1 MKNLD
6 FKYIAAWNF
15 LPFGPEGIEVHLENY
30 KNIVLIRGENRDAKS
45 IDPVLY
51 NDNEEFKISS
61 NGTGKSSLQ
70 EIIVY
75 GLFGKTVKQK
85 VGVNEVVHNLVGKD
99 CKIELIFGDYRV
111 VRTRM
116 EGGRKE
122 KSTLR
127 LWESVEGVWD
137 KNTEITQGT
146 SQTTQ
151 KKIET
156 IIGLSYDAFVN
167 MCIFTDDQ
175 RLCFLE
181 CDNQQKKE
189 IVENL
194 LSLGNYREW
203 HENAK
208 VLRKEIKVG
217 IDTKTKEFQILINST
232 DDAKRRLALTQKKN
246 EDWKNSKENEILIL
260 EKNII
265 SKSHELK
272 NTDTGK
278 AILAYQEAQEK
289 IQEINVKLLDLESS
303 KESLSKNLEIVNE
316 KDANFKFEAQNLKKE
331 YDDLSQNAKIKMN
344 ERKKKEEEIVDLESN
359 NPGTPCNKCRGI
371 IEKENIAS
379 YVSGLN
385 IEISNINIDIKSFV
399 ESAKEI
405 GKKSEELKEKQ
416 KKVLAYQNQ
425 FLTKINKSDTEMRQ
439 LRSEL
444 TQASQVREPK
454 ADSIEFLLQQQI
466 EDIKKQI
473 EVKKVELSGRSP
485 FQDIIDND
493 VIELENSINTAESK
507 EKEVKELEAELPYYD
522 YWISGFGENG
532 IRKWVIDGIIPELNN
547 RINYWLQFLID
558 NKITLTFDNQLNEK
572 IERNPVD
579 GNPYIYHAMST
590 GQRRRLNLAVSQSFA
605 HIMMISSGSV
615 PSIVFLDEISTNIDP
630 LGVQGIYNM
639 ICELSE
645 DKKVFVTTHDPD
657 LLRMLQGSDVIKLT
671 HEKGFTKLET

>member
-359 NPGTPCNKCRGI
+359 NTGTPCNKCRGI

-425 FLTKINKSDTEMRQ
+425 FLTKINKADTEMRQ

-454 ADSIEFLLQQQI
+454 ADSSEFLLQQQI

-473 EVKKVELSGRSP
+473 EAKKVELSGRSP

>member
-425 FLTKINKSDTEMRQ
+425 FLTKINKADTEMRQ

-454 ADSIEFLLQQQI
+454 ADSSEFLLQQQI

-473 EVKKVELSGRSP
+473 EVKKAELSGRSP

>member
-181 CDNQQKKE
+181 CDNQQKK
-189 IVENL
+189 
-194 LSLGNYREW
+194 
-203 HENAK
+203 
-208 VLRKEIKVG
+208 
-217 IDTKTKEFQILINST
+217 
-232 DDAKRRLALTQKKN
+232 
-246 EDWKNSKENEILIL
+246 
-260 EKNII
+260 
-265 SKSHELK
+265 
-272 NTDTGK
+272 
-278 AILAYQEAQEK
+278 
-289 IQEINVKLLDLESS
+289 
-303 KESLSKNLEIVNE
+303 
-316 KDANFKFEAQNLKKE
+316 
-331 YDDLSQNAKIKMN
+331 
-344 ERKKKEEEIVDLESN
+344 
-359 NPGTPCNKCRGI
+359 
-371 IEKENIAS
+371 
-379 YVSGLN
+379 
-385 IEISNINIDIKSFV
+385 
-399 ESAKEI
+399 
-405 GKKSEELKEKQ
+405 
-416 KKVLAYQNQ
+416 
-425 FLTKINKSDTEMRQ
+425 
-439 LRSEL
+439 
-444 TQASQVREPK
+444 
-454 ADSIEFLLQQQI
+454 
-466 EDIKKQI
+466 
-473 EVKKVELSGRSP
+473 
-485 FQDIIDND
+485 
-493 VIELENSINTAESK
+493 
-507 EKEVKELEAELPYYD
+507 
-522 YWISGFGENG
+522 
-532 IRKWVIDGIIPELNN
+532 
-547 RINYWLQFLID
+547 
-558 NKITLTFDNQLNEK
+558 
-572 IERNPVD
+572 RN
-579 GNPYIYHAMST
+579 
-590 GQRRRLNLAVSQSFA
+590 
-605 HIMMISSGSV
+605 
-615 PSIVFLDEISTNIDP
+615 
-630 LGVQGIYNM
+630 
-639 ICELSE
+639 C
-645 DKKVFVTTHDPD
+645 
-657 LLRMLQGSDVIKLT
+657 
-671 HEKGFTKLET
+671 

>member
-208 VLRKEIKVG
+208 VLRKEIKVV

-265 SKSHELK
+265 SKSYELK

-425 FLTKINKSDTEMRQ
+425 FLTKINKADTEMRQ

-454 ADSIEFLLQQQI
+454 ADSSEFLLQQQI

-473 EVKKVELSGRSP
+473 EAKKVELSGRSP

>member
-265 SKSHELK
+265 SKSYELK

-425 FLTKINKSDTEMRQ
+425 FLTKINKADTEMRQ

-454 ADSIEFLLQQQI
+454 ADSSEFLLQQQI

-473 EVKKVELSGRSP
+473 EAKKVELSGRSP

-639 ICELSE
+639 I
-645 DKKVFVTTHDPD
+645 
-657 LLRMLQGSDVIKLT
+657 
-671 HEKGFTKLET
+671 

>member
-151 KKIET
+151 KKIES

-208 VLRKEIKVG
+208 VLRKEIKVA
-217 IDTKTKEFQILINST
+217 IDTKTKEFQILINSK

-246 EDWKNSKENEILIL
+246 EDWKYSKENEILIL
-260 EKNII
+260 KKNII
-265 SKSHELK
+265 SKSDELK

-289 IQEINVKLLDLESS
+289 IQEINVNLLELETS
-303 KESLSKNLEIVNE
+303 KESFSKNLEIVNE
-316 KDANFKFEAQNLKKE
+316 KDASFKIEAQNLKKE
-331 YDDLSQNAKIKMN
+331 YDDVSQNAKIKMN

-359 NPGTPCNKCRGI
+359 NTGTPCNKCRGI

-379 YVSGLN
+379 YVARLN
-385 IEISNINIDIKSFV
+385 IEISNINVDIKSFM

-425 FLTKINKSDTEMRQ
+425 FLTKINKADTEMRQ

-454 ADSIEFLLQQQI
+454 ADSSEFLLQQQI

-473 EVKKVELSGRSP
+473 EAKKVELSGRSP

-493 VIELENSINTAESK
+493 IIELENAKNAAELK

-645 DKKVFVTTHDPD
+645 DKKVFITTHDPD

>member
-1 MKNLD
+1 M
-6 FKYIAAWNF
+6 
-15 LPFGPEGIEVHLENY
+15 
-30 KNIVLIRGENRDAKS
+30 
-45 IDPVLY
+45 
-51 NDNEEFKISS
+51 
-61 NGTGKSSLQ
+61 
-70 EIIVY
+70 
-75 GLFGKTVKQK
+75 
-85 VGVNEVVHNLVGKD
+85 
-99 CKIELIFGDYRV
+99 
-111 VRTRM
+111 
-116 EGGRKE
+116 
-122 KSTLR
+122 
-127 LWESVEGVWD
+127 
-137 KNTEITQGT
+137 
-146 SQTTQ
+146 
-151 KKIET
+151 
-156 IIGLSYDAFVN
+156 
-167 MCIFTDDQ
+167 
-175 RLCFLE
+175 
-181 CDNQQKKE
+181 
-189 IVENL
+189 
-194 LSLGNYREW
+194 
-203 HENAK
+203 
-208 VLRKEIKVG
+208 
-217 IDTKTKEFQILINST
+217 
-232 DDAKRRLALTQKKN
+232 
-246 EDWKNSKENEILIL
+246 
-260 EKNII
+260 
-265 SKSHELK
+265 
-272 NTDTGK
+272 
-278 AILAYQEAQEK
+278 
-289 IQEINVKLLDLESS
+289 
-303 KESLSKNLEIVNE
+303 EIVNE

-425 FLTKINKSDTEMRQ
+425 FLTKINKADTEMRQ

-454 ADSIEFLLQQQI
+454 ADSSEFLLQQQI

-473 EVKKVELSGRSP
+473 EAKKVELSGRSP

>member
-99 CKIELIFGDYRV
+99 CKIELVFGDYRV

>member
-425 FLTKINKSDTEMRQ
+425 FLTKINKADTEMRQ

-454 ADSIEFLLQQQI
+454 ADSSEFLLQQQI

-473 EVKKVELSGRSP
+473 EAKKVELSGRSP

>member
-1 MKNLD
+1 
-6 FKYIAAWNF
+6 
-15 LPFGPEGIEVHLENY
+15 
-30 KNIVLIRGENRDAKS
+30 
-45 IDPVLY
+45 
-51 NDNEEFKISS
+51 
-61 NGTGKSSLQ
+61 
-70 EIIVY
+70 
-75 GLFGKTVKQK
+75 
-85 VGVNEVVHNLVGKD
+85 
-99 CKIELIFGDYRV
+99 
-111 VRTRM
+111 
-116 EGGRKE
+116 
-122 KSTLR
+122 
-127 LWESVEGVWD
+127 
-137 KNTEITQGT
+137 
-146 SQTTQ
+146 
-151 KKIET
+151 
-156 IIGLSYDAFVN
+156 

-265 SKSHELK
+265 SKSYELK

-425 FLTKINKSDTEMRQ
+425 FLTKINKADTEMRQ

-454 ADSIEFLLQQQI
+454 ADSSEFLLQQQI

-473 EVKKVELSGRSP
+473 EAKKVELSGRSP

>member
-15 LPFGPEGIEVHLENY
+15 LPFGPEGIELHLDKY

-45 IDPVLY
+45 IDPISHS
-51 NDNEEFKISS
+51 DSDEFKISS

-99 CKIELIFGDYRV
+99 CKIEIIFGDYRV

-127 LWESVEGVWD
+127 LWESPEGIWD

-151 KKIET
+151 KKIESL
-156 IIGLSYDAFVN
+156 IGLSYDAFVN

-194 LSLGNYREW
+194 LSLGSYREW

-208 VLRKEIKVG
+208 VIRKEIRVG
-217 IDTKTKEFQILINST
+217 IETKTKEFQILLNSN
-232 DDAKRRLALTQKKN
+232 DDAKRRLALTRKKN
-246 EDWKNSKENEILIL
+246 EDWKFAKQNEILLL
-260 EKNII
+260 EKTIN
-265 SKSHELK
+265 SKSEELN
-272 NTDTGK
+272 NTDAGK

-289 IQEINVKLLDLESS
+289 IQKINVSLSELEAN
-303 KESLSKNLEIVNE
+303 KESFSKNLETVNE
-316 KDANFKFEAQNLKKE
+316 KDEIFKSEAQNLKKQ
-331 YDDLSQNAKIKMN
+331 YDELSQNSKMKIG
-344 ERKKKEEEIVDLESN
+344 ERKKKEEEIADLESN

-371 IEKENIAS
+371 IEKENIAT

-385 IEISNINIDIKSFV
+385 IEISNINIDVKNFM

-405 GKKSEELKEKQ
+405 GKKSDELKEKQ
-416 KKVLAYQNQ
+416 KKVLIYQNQ
-425 FLTKINKSDTEMRQ
+425 FLSKINAADTEMKK

-454 ADSIEFLLQQQI
+454 ADSGEFLLQQQI

-473 EVKKVELSGRSP
+473 ENKQTEVSGRSP

-493 VIELENSINTAESK
+493 IIELENAKNAAELK

-558 NKITLTFDNQLNEK
+558 NKITLKFDNQLNEK

-579 GNPYIYHAMST
+579 GDPYIYHAMST

-605 HIMMISSGSV
+605 HIMTISSGSI

-645 DKKVFVTTHDPD
+645 DKKVFITTHDPD
-657 LLRMLQGSDVIKLT
+657 LIRMLQGSDVIKLV
-671 HEKGFTKLET
+671 HEKGFTKLEI

>member
-151 KKIET
+151 KKIES

-208 VLRKEIKVG
+208 VLRKEIKVA
-217 IDTKTKEFQILINST
+217 IDTKTKEFQILINSK

-246 EDWKNSKENEILIL
+246 EDWKYSKENEILIL

-265 SKSHELK
+265 SKSDELK

-289 IQEINVKLLDLESS
+289 IQEINVNLLELETS
-303 KESLSKNLEIVNE
+303 KESFSKNLEIVNE
-316 KDANFKFEAQNLKKE
+316 KDANFKIEAQNLKKE
-331 YDDLSQNAKIKMN
+331 YDDVSQNAKIKMN

-379 YVSGLN
+379 YVAGLN
-385 IEISNINIDIKSFV
+385 IEISNINVDIKSFM

-416 KKVLAYQNQ
+416 KKVSAYQTQ
-425 FLTKINKSDTEMRQ
+425 FLTKINKTDAEMRK

-454 ADSIEFLLQQQI
+454 ADSSEFLLQQKI

-473 EVKKVELSGRSP
+473 EAKQVELSGRSP
-485 FQDIIDND
+485 FQDIVDND

-645 DKKVFVTTHDPD
+645 DKKVFITTHDPD

-671 HEKGFTKLET
+671 HEKGFTKLEA